1 MEEKQE
7 EALIKVVAY
16 HHAIVHKYNKKVQER
31 EFKISS
37 FVLGS
42 MFDNTRN
49 PKDGKLGL
57 NWEGSYQGCDEI
69 SLSVYRSQTS

>member
-16 HHAIVHKYNKKVQER
+16 HHAITHKYNKKVYER

-42 MFDNTRN
+42 MFDNTETLRMESWALI
-49 PKDGKLGL
+49 GKGL
-57 NWEGSYQGCDEI
+57 IKGVMK
-69 SLSVYRSQTS
+69 LA